1 MKQLFS
7 RFLTDESGA
16 AAIEYTLIAALIA
29 LAIIAGAI
37 AIGSALNGKFNSY
50 ATTVSTP

>member
-16 AAIEYTLIAALIA
+16 ASIEYTLIGALIA
-29 LAIIAGAI
+29 LAVIAGAI
-37 AIGSALNGKFNSY
+37 ALGSALDGKFNSY
-50 ATTVSTP
+50 ATTVSGS